1 MRASPSP
8 SSSVQAAREALAARL
23 REIRLEA
30 ELTGQAL
37 AGKAGW
43 HRTKVS
49 QIEHAARPP
58 SRSDI
63 RTWCRICDAADEAED
78 LIARLRDVQGGYVEW
93 KRLQRTGLKRLQE
106 SARAEFDECRHL
118 RAYCS
123 QVVPGLLQ
131 TTEYTRALL
140 ASIQRFR
147 DLPDDVDAAVAVRMD
162 RQRVLHEG
170 DHRFAFLI
178 EESVLRYRIG
188 SAEVMAGQLGHL
200 LTAMALP
207 SVSLGIIPLDVMRTI
222 TPRPNFTMFDAENVQ
237 VELPSALIT
246 VTAPGE
252 IAVYAKAFEELAEMA
267 VVGGP
272 ARALITSTI
281 SVLG

>member
-1 MRASPSP
+1 MSISP
-8 SSSVQAAREALAARL
+8 SSSVQAAREELAARL
-23 REIRLEA
+23 REIRLET
-30 ELTGQAL
+30 ELTGKAL
-37 AGKAGW
+37 AAKAGW

-63 RTWCRICDAADEAED
+63 RTWCRICNAADEAED
-78 LIARLRDVQGGYVEW
+78 LIARLRDVQGGYIEW

-106 SARAEFDECRHL
+106 AAQAEFDECRHL

-131 TTEYTRALL
+131 TADYTRALL
-140 ASIQRFR
+140 GSIQRFR
-147 DLPDDVDAAVAVRMD
+147 ELPDDVEAAVAVRMD
-162 RQRVLHEG
+162 RQRVLTEG
-170 DHRFAFLI
+170 DHRFGFLI
-178 EESVLRYRIG
+178 EESVLRYRLG
-188 SAEVMAGQLGHL
+188 SAEVMADQLGHL
-200 LTAMALP
+200 LAAMALP
-207 SVSLGIIPLDVMRTI
+207 SVSLGIIPLATTRTL

-252 IAVYAKAFEELAEMA
+252 IAIYAKAFEELAEMA
-267 VVGGP
+267 VIGRA
-272 ARALITSTI
+272 ARALIASAI
-281 SVLG
+281 RALD